1 METVKKGDL
10 KIEDSLK
17 CAVIKSAFCLQ
28 RFLLVVDRV
37 TVTNL
42 RIYTRT
48 CMDYVAFL
56 LLCVQKP
63 QYVLSQG
70 MKCKLLRANL
80 LDDVLFN
87 ELPSFGALPSLPYVA
102 FVNLLL
108 AHILPG

>member
-1 METVKKGDL
+1 MGDL
-10 KIEDSLK
+10 KIEDSLR

-28 RFLLVVDRV
+28 HFLSVMERV

-42 RIYTRT
+42 GVFTRT
-48 CMDYVAFL
+48 SMGCTACL
-56 LLCVQKP
+56 LPCVQQP
-63 QYVLSQG
+63 QRVLSRG

-102 FVNLLL
+102 FVNLAL
-108 AHILPG
+108 AQTSPG

>member
-1 METVKKGDL
+1 MGDL

-28 RFLLVVDRV
+28 HFLSVMERV

-42 RIYTRT
+42 GVFTHTSMGYTA
-48 CMDYVAFL
+48 CP

-63 QYVLSQG
+63 QRAPSRG
-70 MKCKLLRANL
+70 MKCKPLRANL

-102 FVNLLL
+102 FVNLSL
-108 AHILPG
+108 AQTLPG

>member
-1 METVKKGDL
+1 MGDL

-17 CAVIKSAFCLQ
+17 CAVIKSAFRLQ
-28 RFLLVVDRV
+28 RFLLVMDQV

-42 RIYTRT
+42 RVYTRT
-48 CMDYVAFL
+48 SVGYAGCL

-63 QYVLSQG
+63 QYVLSRG
-70 MKCKLLRANL
+70 MKCKPLRANL

-87 ELPSFGALPSLPYVA
+87 ELPSFGALPSLPYGA

-108 AHILPG
+108 AQILPG